1 MGETPKPDAQ
11 PDPAKI
17 ERTAKRLAEAAREA
31 GAPPAEAVELAQ
43 KLANEAHGVTPPG
56 VPED

>member
-17 ERTAKRLAEAAREA
+17 KRTAEILAKAAREA
-31 GAPPAEAVELAQ
+31 GAPPAEAVESAQ
-43 KLANEAHGVTPPG
+43 ELANQAHGVPRPG
-56 VPED
+56 EPED